1 MAAKQDI
8 MSEEE
13 FQKISSVNWKNQHS
27 RRLQQATG
35 DDLLV
40 IGFCPWVTYAVDG
53 VPHSGYWALARLVKR
68 RVMRTYD
75 SMNIT
80 EAVEEV
86 VPVVWKHWKDD
97 ETNKPLSPVD
107 TRLVEYIRW
116 CDSQNPDQVLIRNI
130 YAAQEEREAQRAAAK
145 REAYARATDLFKE
158 KATQEWYDSWMG
170 SSAPREGS
178 GGDRKFFYDGC
189 LSKDRLGSYKAPVV
203 AA

>member
-1 MAAKQDI
+1 MKKKQDI

-13 FQKISSVNWKNQHS
+13 FQKITSVNWKNAHS

-40 IGFCPWVTYAVDG
+40 IGFCPWVTYEVDG
-53 VPHSGYWALARLVKR
+53 LPYSGYWALARLVKR

-97 ETNKPLSPVD
+97 ETNRPLSPTD

-116 CDSQNPDQVLIRNI
+116 CDSQNPDQTLIRNI
-130 YAAQEEREAQRAAAK
+130 YAAQEERERQEAAAK
-145 REAYARATDLFKE
+145 REMYARAADLYRE
-158 KATQEWYDSWMG
+158 KATQAYFDSWMG
-170 SSAPREGS
+170 SSPSREGEAGS
-178 GGDRKFFYDGC
+178 RKFFYDGC
-189 LSKDRLGSYKAPVV
+189 LSKDRLGAPQ
-203 AA
+203 AAA